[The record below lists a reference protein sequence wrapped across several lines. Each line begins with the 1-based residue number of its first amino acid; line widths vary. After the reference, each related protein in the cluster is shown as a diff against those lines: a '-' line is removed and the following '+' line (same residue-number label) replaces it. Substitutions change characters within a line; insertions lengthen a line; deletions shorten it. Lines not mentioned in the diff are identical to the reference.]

1 MPEISMIVPVY
12 NVEQYL
18 PAALDSLRV
27 QTCPDWEAI
36 LVDDGSPDGCGALC
50 DAAARQDARFRV
62 IHQKNAGVGA
72 ARNAGLA
79 AARGTYVQFLDSD
92 DALEPQMVEVLCR
105 TAKQTDADLIMFGGY
120 EEHYAADGT
129 RTGCTDIAPVLE
141 GVYRGDP
148 CPQLFP
154 QLSAMS
160 LVTRQLF
167 RRRCIEEGRCRFTD
181 HKIAEDA
188 LFFVSFYRQ
197 RPRCVVGIPDR
208 LYRYRLRD
216 DGSASQSYHP
226 ERLTD
231 NFYLS
236 DAVDAVARDWG
247 LNDDPACRRAVNHS
261 RVLDLQ
267 LGIKNVCLGP
277 LSFRQRT
284 AAGVAHPGGAS
295 RCAGHAPAGRPQPQ
309 RPHQTGL
316 AEGAAVRG
324 GHCPVQLEQPP
335 LKNQKQQSAPVHGT
349 HPVHRG
355 AVFYKG
361 KAGAQSSSL
370 SSLSTAVKASLGRET
385 LPSWRIFFL
394 PSFCFSSSFFLR
406 VISPP

>member
-1 MPEISMIVPVY
+1 MPEISIIVPVY

-167 RRRCIEEGRCRFTD
+167 RRRCIEEGNCRFTD
-181 HKIAEDA
+181 YKIAEDA
-188 LFFVSFYRQ
+188 LFSCPFT
-197 RPRCVVGIPDR
+197 
-208 LYRYRLRD
+208 
-216 DGSASQSYHP
+216 GS
-226 ERLTD
+226 TCT
-231 NFYLS
+231 
-236 DAVDAVARDWG
+236 VWW
-247 LNDDPACRRAVNHS
+247 
-261 RVLDLQ
+261 
-267 LGIKNVCLGP
+267 
-277 LSFRQRT
+277 
-284 AAGVAHPGGAS
+284 AS
-295 RCAGHAPAGRPQPQ
+295 R
-309 RPHQTGL
+309 TG
-316 AEGAAVRG
+316 
-324 GHCPVQLEQPP
+324 
-335 LKNQKQQSAPVHGT
+335 
-349 HPVHRG
+349 
-355 AVFYKG
+355 
-361 KAGAQSSSL
+361 
-370 SSLSTAVKASLGRET
+370 STAIVCGMTAR
-385 LPSWRIFFL
+385 
-394 PSFCFSSSFFLR
+394 
-406 VISPP
+406 PPRATTRSA

>member
-18 PAALDSLRV
+18 PAALDSLRA

-105 TAKQTDADLIMFGGY
+105 TARQTDADLILFGGY

-167 RRRCIEEGRCRFTD
+167 CRRCIEEGNCRFTD
-181 HKIAEDA
+181 YKIAEDA

-197 RPRCVVGIPDR
+197 HLHCVVGIPEK
-208 LYRYRLRD
+208 LYRYKLRAS
-216 DGSASQSYHP
+216 GSASQSYHP

-236 DAVDAVARDWG
+236 DAVEAVARDWG
-247 LNDDPACRRAVNHS
+247 PERRPRLPPGRKPQPGAGPAAGH
-261 RVLDLQ
+261 Q
-267 LGIKNVCLGP
+267 ECLSGAAELP
-277 LSFRQRT
+277 AAHRMA
-284 AAGVAHPGGAS
+284 AAGVAHPGGTS
-295 RCAGHAPAGRPQPQ
+295 RCAGRAPAGRPQPQ
-309 RPHQTGL
+309 
-316 AEGAAVRG
+316 
-324 GHCPVQLEQPP
+324 
-335 LKNQKQQSAPVHGT
+335 
-349 HPVHRG
+349 
-355 AVFYKG
+355 
-361 KAGAQSSSL
+361 
-370 SSLSTAVKASLGRET
+370 
-385 LPSWRIFFL
+385 
-394 PSFCFSSSFFLR
+394 
-406 VISPP
+406 

>member
-18 PAALDSLRV
+18 PAALDSLRA

-105 TAKQTDADLIMFGGY
+105 TARQTDADLILFGSY
-120 EEHYAADGT
+120 DDRYAPDGT
-129 RTGCTDIAPVLE
+129 RVSSTEVAPVLE

-148 CPQLFP
+148 CRQLFP

-167 RRRCIEEGRCRFTD
+167 RRRCIEEGSCRFTD
-181 HKIAEDA
+181 YKIAEDA

-236 DAVDAVARDWG
+236 DG
-247 LNDDPACRRAVNHS
+247 K
-261 RVLDLQ
+261 
-267 LGIKNVCLGP
+267 GLGP
-277 LSFRQRT
+277 ERRPRLPPGRKPQPGAGPAAGNQECLSGAAELPAAHRMA
-284 AAGVAHPGGAS
+284 AAGVAHPGGTS

-335 LKNQKQQSAPVHGT
+335 LKRRNNKSAPVHRMGS
-349 HPVHRG
+349 VHRG

-406 VISPP
+406 VMSPP

>member
-18 PAALDSLRV
+18 PAALDSLRA

-92 DALEPQMVEVLCR
+92 DTLEPQMVEVLCR
-105 TAKQTDADLIMFGGY
+105 TARQTDADLILFGSY
-120 EEHYAADGT
+120 DDRYAPDGT
-129 RTGCTDIAPVLE
+129 RVSSTEVAPVLE

-167 RRRCIEEGRCRFTD
+167 RRRCIEEGSCRFTD
-181 HKIAEDA
+181 YKIAEDA

-208 LYRYRLRD
+208 LY
-216 DGSASQSYHP
+216 
-226 ERLTD
+226 
-231 NFYLS
+231 
-236 DAVDAVARDWG
+236 
-247 LNDDPACRRAVNHS
+247 S
-261 RVLDLQ
+261 R
-267 LGIKNVCLGP
+267 P
-277 LSFRQRT
+277 
-284 AAGVAHPGGAS
+284 
-295 RCAGHAPAGRPQPQ
+295 
-309 RPHQTGL
+309 
-316 AEGAAVRG
+316 
-324 GHCPVQLEQPP
+324 
-335 LKNQKQQSAPVHGT
+335 
-349 HPVHRG
+349 
-355 AVFYKG
+355 
-361 KAGAQSSSL
+361 SSPC
-370 SSLSTAVKASLGRET
+370 KE
-385 LPSWRIFFL
+385 
-394 PSFCFSSSFFLR
+394 
-406 VISPP
+406 

>member
-1 MPEISMIVPVY
+1 MPEISIVVPVY

-18 PAALDSLRV
+18 PAALDSLRA

-105 TAKQTDADLIMFGGY
+105 TARQTDADLILFGSY
-120 EEHYAADGT
+120 DDRYAPDGT
-129 RTGCTDIAPVLE
+129 RVSRTEVAPVLE

-167 RRRCIEEGRCRFTD
+167 CRRCIEEGNCRFTD
-181 HKIAEDA
+181 YKIAEDA

-197 RPRCVVGIPDR
+197 RPRCVVGIPDK

-236 DAVDAVARDWG
+236 DAVEAVAKSWG
-247 LNDDPACRRAVNHS
+247 LENDPACRRAVNHS

-284 AAGVAHPGGAS
+284 AWLRQAL
-295 RCAGHAPAGRPQPQ
+295 RIPAVR
-309 RPHQTGL
+309 
-316 AEGAAVRG
+316 AAVRDM
-324 GHCPVQLEQPP
+324 P
-335 LKNQKQQSAPVHGT
+335 LQDARSRNDRIKLALLKV
-349 HPVHRG
+349 RLC
-355 AVFYKG
+355 AVVI
-361 KAGAQSSSL
+361 AL
-370 SSLSTAVKASLGRET
+370 SSWNNR
-385 LPSWRIFFL
+385 R
-394 PSFCFSSSFFLR
+394 
-406 VISPP
+406 